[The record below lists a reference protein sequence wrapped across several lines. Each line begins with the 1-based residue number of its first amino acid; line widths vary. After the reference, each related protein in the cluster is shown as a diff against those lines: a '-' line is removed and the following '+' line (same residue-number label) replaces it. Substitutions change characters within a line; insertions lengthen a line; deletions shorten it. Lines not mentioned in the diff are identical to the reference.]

1 MRSAKNRADL
11 LEWLWSALVS
21 VNGAMTNDQ
30 HVAKASVANEHMQAG
45 HVGIQRT
52 RFFARREMHGRSLR
66 SDMCQSIDPAPMRW

>member
-30 HVAKASVANEHMQAG
+30 HVTKASVANEHMQAG

-52 RFFARREMHGRSLR
+52 RSIARREISPVVKR
-66 SDMCQSIDPAPMRW
+66 DDAWEVIKE